1 MKNPYQAYHKA
12 THTVSKT
19 RQVVMLYEGILRNIS
34 QAREAIEQNNIPQR
48 YNKLVK
54 ASEIIIGLQ
63 MSLDFDSGQ
72 DSAQALYDFYA
83 QLDTRI
89 MQLQRSQSLE
99 QCDALIEE
107 VRGMHDIWVK
117 IDRGEIDATGQA
129 PAATNGSAMPAASFS
144 QPSEKPTPPAPE
156 NITFSA

>member
-1 MKNPYQAYHKA
+1 
-12 THTVSKT
+12 
-19 RQVVMLYEGILRNIS
+19 MLYEGILRNVN
-34 QAREAIEQNNIPQR
+34 QAREAIEQKNIPER

-72 DSAQALYDFYA
+72 ESAQALYDFYA

-107 VRGMHDIWVK
+107 VRGMHDVWVK
-117 IDRGEIDATGQA
+117 IDRGEINATGAA
-129 PAATNGSAMPAASFS
+129 PVTPNDGAIPPVAAFA
-144 QPSEKPTPPAPE
+144 QPSESAAAPAPE